1 MGNTIESA
9 LISHLT
15 PSPMDAPAVK
25 WGIIGA
31 GWISGEFAKCVT
43 NFTSSVI
50 AAVGSRDEE
59 KARAFIA
66 ENIGTDADTTI
77 YTSYEDLVRDP
88 DIDVVYIGTPHSHH
102 RDHALLAINAGKHV
116 LVEKAFTRNAAEA
129 REVLDAARAQ
139 GVFVMEAMWTRHL
152 PHIAAVRDI
161 VANGTIGEV
170 TTILA
175 DHGQYFPFN
184 PQHRLFA
191 PELAGGALLDLGV
204 YPVAFA
210 HDLLG
215 TPDKIVASGALTQT
229 GVDGQIAIIF
239 EYADG
244 VRASLHTT
252 LWGQT
257 PTTAS
262 IVGSK
267 GRIDIEGAFYAP
279 SAFTVVGYDGSTSRY
294 ERDEIRGLEFEA
306 AEVARSITAGKTE
319 SERMTWQNTLDLI
332 ESMDEIRA
340 QVGVRY
346 PGECWAYLWGGRGPA
361 GARRPTAPAA
371 WYRAALRCRFH
382 CRRAVGSVSRFRP

>member
-1 MGNTIESA
+1 LYSKTKFFVPC
-9 LISHLT
+9 T
-15 PSPMDAPAVK
+15 T
-25 WGIIGA
+25 
-31 GWISGEFAKCVT
+31 VT
-43 NFTSSVI
+43 
-50 AAVGSRDEE
+50 R
-59 KARAFIA
+59 
-66 ENIGTDADTTI
+66 TTI

-346 PGECWAYLWGGRGPA
+346 PGE
-361 GARRPTAPAA
+361 
-371 WYRAALRCRFH
+371 
-382 CRRAVGSVSRFRP
+382 